1 MTRQL
6 LIDREAVITMAMWI
20 ADEEGLAAV
29 TMQRVA
35 DGLGVTPMALYRHV
49 SNKKDLLDGLV
60 RLLLHDIAD
69 PPERMAWRERL
80 RWLAEA
86 VRATALEH
94 PAVFAVLTQQRE
106 MREGLHVRLAVV
118 DALREA
124 GVPEDELVRT
134 ERVISTVL
142 LGFCASDAGGRFRD
156 LPRREVDGDFAASLR
171 MIEHYVDLVRSE
183 PPGAPGAPEPD
194 LRTG

>member
-6 LIDREAVITMAMWI
+6 LIDREAVVTTAMRI

-49 SNKKDLLDGLV
+49 SNKKDLLDALV
-60 RLLLHDIAD
+60 RLLLHDIPD

-86 VRATALEH
+86 IRSSALEH

-106 MREGLHVRLAVV
+106 AREGVHVRLAVV

-124 GVPEDELVRT
+124 GVPEDEVVRT
-134 ERVISTVL
+134 ERVVSTVL

-156 LPRREVDGDFAASLR
+156 LPRREVNGDFAASLR
-171 MIEHYVDLVRSE
+171 MIEHYVDLVRGD
-183 PPGAPGAPEPD
+183 PPGAPEPG
-194 LRTG
+194 LRNG

>member
-6 LIDREAVITMAMWI
+6 LIDREAVITTAMRI

-49 SNKKDLLDGLV
+49 SNKRDLLDGLV

-86 VRATALEH
+86 IRASALEH

-106 MREGLHVRLAVV
+106 MREGMHIRLAVV

-124 GVPEDELVRT
+124 GVPEGELVRT
-134 ERVISTVL
+134 ERVVSTVL

-171 MIEHYVDLVRSE
+171 MIEHYVDLVCSE
-183 PPGAPGAPEPD
+183 GPGATEAG
-194 LRTG
+194 LRNG

>member
-6 LIDREAVITMAMWI
+6 LIDREAVITTAMRI
-20 ADEEGLAAV
+20 ADQEGLAAV

-49 SNKKDLLDGLV
+49 SNKKDLLDALV
-60 RLLLHDIAD
+60 RLLLHDIQE
-69 PPERMAWRERL
+69 PPEWMAWRERL

-86 VRATALEH
+86 IRASALEH
-94 PAVFAVLTQQRE
+94 RAVFAVLPQHRE
-106 MREGLHVRLAVV
+106 THEGVHVRLAVV

-124 GVPEDELVRT
+124 GVPEAEVVRT
-134 ERVISTVL
+134 ERVVSAVL
-142 LGFCASDAGGRFRD
+142 LGFCASDASGRFRD

-183 PPGAPGAPEPD
+183 PGRTPEPE
-194 LRTG
+194 LRSG

>member
-6 LIDREAVITMAMWI
+6 LIDREAVVTTAMRI

-49 SNKKDLLDGLV
+49 SNKKDLLDALV
-60 RLLLHDIAD
+60 RLLLHDIPE
-69 PPERMAWRERL
+69 PPEWMAWRERL

-86 VRATALEH
+86 IRASALEH

-106 MREGLHVRLAVV
+106 AREGVHVRLAVV

-124 GVPEDELVRT
+124 GVPEDEVVRT

-171 MIEHYVDLVRSE
+171 MIEHYVDLVRSQS
-183 PPGAPGAPEPD
+183 GVAPAPD
-194 LRTG
+194 LRNG